1 MGKSTIIIF
10 VSLLYSLFAL
20 GQEAEHQPAASTET
34 IHSQNTTHEAAAH
47 HFRPFRV
54 AVLIGHTFIPARHSS
69 ERLIIPSWGLDLEY
83 WFNPKWGLGLHND
96 VELQSFIIEKGADE
110 IVEREYPLVITLDAL
125 YKPWKGLVLQL
136 GPGYEL
142 ERTEN
147 YFLVRFG
154 LEYEFDLPGHWDI
167 APTFFYDTREK
178 VYDTWSIALGV
189 GKRF

>member
-1 MGKSTIIIF
+1 MVIL
-10 VSLLYSLFAL
+10 VSLLFSLSAL
-20 GQEAEHQPAASTET
+20 GQETGHHPTAKQET
-34 IHSQNTTHEAAAH
+34 THSQKRIHDTTDH

-83 WFNPKWGLGLHND
+83 WFNSKWGLGLHND
-96 VELQSFIIEKGADE
+96 VELQSFLIEKGADE

-154 LEYEFDLPGHWDI
+154 LEYEIDLPGHWDI
-167 APTFFYDTREK
+167 APTFFYDTRDR

>member
-1 MGKSTIIIF
+1 MGKWTMI
-10 VSLLYSLFAL
+10 LLASLFFSLAAFS
-20 GQEAEHQPAASTET
+20 QETAHQPEQSREGS
-34 IHSQNTTHEAAAH
+34 HQPEVPPQSAAH

-96 VELQSFIIEKGADE
+96 IELQSFLIEKGEDE
-110 IVEREYPLVITLDAL
+110 IIEREYPLVLTLDAL
-125 YKPWKGLVLQL
+125 YRPWKGLVLQF

-142 ERTEN
+142 ETTESF
-147 YFLVRFG
+147 FLVRTG
-154 LEYEFDLPGHWDI
+154 VEYEFELPGHWDI
-167 APTFFYDTREK
+167 SPSFFYDTRDRL
-178 VYDTWSIALGV
+178 YDTWSIALGV